1 MTQPTLRYIDS
12 THLISSC
19 FIFRLM
25 INKTD
30 LRSDDADEDS
40 VTYERQFSF
49 KFVET
54 GNQKETDEITI
65 VNPLLMVSKLN

>member
-1 MTQPTLRYIDS
+1 
-12 THLISSC
+12 
-19 FIFRLM
+19 M